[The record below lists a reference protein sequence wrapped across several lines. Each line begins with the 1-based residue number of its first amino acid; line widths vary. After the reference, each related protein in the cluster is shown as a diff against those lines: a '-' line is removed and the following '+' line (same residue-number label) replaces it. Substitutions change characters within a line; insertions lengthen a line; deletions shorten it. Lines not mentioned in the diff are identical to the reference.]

1 MEVVQTVHQVVEAVQ
16 VVRQVV
22 EVPHGNHVSLVV
34 ETVCQ
39 VVEAAHLI
47 QDGVQDVSLQR
58 TIQIS

>member
-1 MEVVQTVHQVVEAVQ
+1 MEVVQAVHQVVEAVQ
-16 VVRQVV
+16 VVHQVV

-34 ETVCQ
+34 ETVHQ